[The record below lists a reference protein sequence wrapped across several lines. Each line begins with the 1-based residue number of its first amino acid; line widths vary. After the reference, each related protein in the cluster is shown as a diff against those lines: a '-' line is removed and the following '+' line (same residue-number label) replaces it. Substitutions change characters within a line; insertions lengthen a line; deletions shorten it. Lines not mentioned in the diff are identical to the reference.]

1 MIRKSNSNIVYLIIL
16 VIDMKKLNL
25 FLLLLS
31 MFLILESAS
40 CTKVKELEYKGIDK
54 VSVQSASLS
63 NMSLKVNLKYYNPNS
78 FGIDVKQ
85 TQLSLYLNNHF
96 IGLADQP
103 EKTQIPKKSDFLF
116 PVIVHFDPFKALG
129 TAFSSIFSKKN
140 QLTIQGSAKLGKGGV
155 YITVPL
161 NITEDISISQ

>member
-1 MIRKSNSNIVYLIIL
+1 MRRINIV
-16 VIDMKKLNL
+16 L
-25 FLLLLS
+25 FLLS
-31 MFLILESAS
+31 IFLIFQSAS

-54 VSVQSASLS
+54 VSVQSVSLS
-63 NMSLKVNLKYYNPNS
+63 KMSLLVNLKYYNPNA

-103 EKTQIPKKSDFLF
+103 EKTQIPKQSDFIF
-116 PVIVHFDPFKALG
+116 PVVVHFDPIKALG
-129 TAFSSIFSKKN
+129 TAFSSIFSKSN

-155 YITVPL
+155 YMTVPL
-161 NITEDISISQ
+161 NITENISLSQ